1 MTQQTSKQSF
11 FQYLK
16 ANPTTNG
23 VTPYSMPM
31 VIGIVAGLAL
41 VDTVGCVVLVIAGYV
56 FVKKGHKGLGVF
68 LEITNCII
76 PDALPGVDEIAGILI
91 VVVPV
96 YKGYRKVMAGEAN
109 IADVARDVVCDVI
122 NNVQTYQNDPLNA
135 VNMGVTEIVK
145 TVAEEYATDSEQTS
159 GNSEMPVRP
168 NNISR
173 ANSMRNNQRR
183 KF

>member
-11 FQYLK
+11 VQYLK

-41 VDTVGCVVLVIAGYV
+41 VDTVGCVVLIIAGYV
-56 FVKKGHKGLGVF
+56 FVKKGHQGIGIL
-68 LEITNCII
+68 LALTNCVI
-76 PDALPGVDEIAGILI
+76 PDALPLVDEAIGIVM
-91 VVVPV
+91 VVVPAYRG
-96 YKGYRKVMAGEAN
+96 YKKMLEGQAN
-109 IADVARDVVCDVI
+109 IADVALDVI
-122 NNVQTYQNDPLNA
+122 NNSQMYQNNA
-135 VNMGVTEIVK
+135 GNYMNMNGTEIVK

-168 NNISR
+168 NNINR
-173 ANSMRNNQRR
+173 AQSMRNNQRR

>member
-31 VIGIVAGLAL
+31 VIGIIAGLAL
-41 VDTVGCVVLVIAGYV
+41 VDTVGCVVLIIAGYV
-56 FVKKGHKGLGVF
+56 FVKKGHQGIGIL
-68 LEITNCII
+68 LALTNCVI
-76 PDALPGVDEIAGILI
+76 PDALPLVDEAIGIVM
-91 VVVPV
+91 VVVPAYRG
-96 YKGYRKVMAGEAN
+96 YKKMLAWQAN
-109 IADVARDVVCDVI
+109 IADVALDVI
-122 NNVQTYQNDPLNA
+122 NNSQMYQNNA
-135 VNMGVTEIVK
+135 GNYMNMNGTEIVK
-145 TVAEEYATDSEQTS
+145 TIAEEYATDSEQTS

-168 NNISR
+168 NNINR
-173 ANSMRNNQRR
+173 AQSMRNNQRR

>member
-11 FQYLK
+11 VQYLK

-76 PDALPGVDEIAGILI
+76 PDALPGVDEIAGILM

-96 YKGYRKVMAGEAN
+96 YRGYRKVMAGEAN
-109 IADVARDVVCDVI
+109 IADVVCDVI
-122 NNVQTYQNDPLNA
+122 NNVQTYQNDSLNA

-145 TVAEEYATDSEQTS
+145 TVAEEYATSEQTS

-173 ANSMRNNQRR
+173 VNSMRNNQRR

>member
-41 VDTVGCVVLVIAGYV
+41 VDTVGCVVLIIAGYV
-56 FVKKGHKGLGVF
+56 FVKKGHQGIGIL
-68 LEITNCII
+68 LALTNFVI
-76 PDALPGVDEIAGILI
+76 PDALPLVDEAIGIVM
-91 VVVPV
+91 VVVPAYNG
-96 YKGYRKVMAGEAN
+96 YKKMLAGQAN
-109 IADVARDVVCDVI
+109 IADVALDVI
-122 NNVQTYQNDPLNA
+122 NNSQMYQNNA
-135 VNMGVTEIVK
+135 GNYMNMNGTEIVK
-145 TVAEEYATDSEQTS
+145 TIAEEYATDSEQTS

-168 NNISR
+168 NNINR

>member
-11 FQYLK
+11 VQYLK

-76 PDALPGVDEIAGILI
+76 PDALPGVDEIAGILM

-96 YKGYRKVMAGEAN
+96 YRGYRKVMAGEAN
-109 IADVARDVVCDVI
+109 IADVACDVI
-122 NNVQTYQNDPLNA
+122 NNVQTYQNDPLNV

-145 TVAEEYATDSEQTS
+145 TVTEEYATDSEQTS

-168 NNISR
+168 NNINR
-173 ANSMRNNQRR
+173 AQSMRNNQRR

>member
-11 FQYLK
+11 VQYLK

-41 VDTVGCVVLVIAGYV
+41 VDTVGCVVLIIAGYV
-56 FVKKGHKGLGVF
+56 FVKKGHQGIGIL
-68 LEITNCII
+68 LALTNCVI
-76 PDALPGVDEIAGILI
+76 PDALPLVDEAIGIVM
-91 VVVPV
+91 VVVPAYRG
-96 YKGYRKVMAGEAN
+96 YKKMLAGQAN
-109 IADVARDVVCDVI
+109 IADVALDVI
-122 NNVQTYQNDPLNA
+122 NNSQMYQNNA
-135 VNMGVTEIVK
+135 GNYMNMNGTEIVK
-145 TVAEEYATDSEQTS
+145 TIAEEYATDSEQTS

>member
-23 VTPYSMPM
+23 VTPYSMPI

-41 VDTVGCVVLVIAGYV
+41 VDTVGCVVLIIAGYV
-56 FVKKGHKGLGVF
+56 FVKKGHQGIGIL
-68 LEITNCII
+68 LALTNCVI
-76 PDALPGVDEIAGILI
+76 PDALPLVDEAIGIVM
-91 VVVPV
+91 VVVPAYNG
-96 YKGYRKVMAGEAN
+96 YKKMLAGQAN
-109 IADVARDVVCDVI
+109 IADVALDVI
-122 NNVQTYQNDPLNA
+122 NNSQMYQNNA
-135 VNMGVTEIVK
+135 GNYMNMNGTEIVK

-168 NNISR
+168 NNINR
-173 ANSMRNNQRR
+173 TQSMRNHQQR
-183 KF
+183 KI

>member
-11 FQYLK
+11 VQYLK

-41 VDTVGCVVLVIAGYV
+41 VDTVGCVALITSGYV
-56 FVKKGHKGLGVF
+56 FVKKGHQGIGIL
-68 LEITNCII
+68 LALTNCVI
-76 PDALPGVDEIAGILI
+76 PDALPLVDEAIGIVM
-91 VVVPV
+91 VVVPAYNG
-96 YKGYRKVMAGEAN
+96 YKKMLAGQAN
-109 IADVARDVVCDVI
+109 IADVALDVI
-122 NNVQTYQNDPLNA
+122 NNSQMYQNNA
-135 VNMGVTEIVK
+135 GNYMNMNGTEIVK